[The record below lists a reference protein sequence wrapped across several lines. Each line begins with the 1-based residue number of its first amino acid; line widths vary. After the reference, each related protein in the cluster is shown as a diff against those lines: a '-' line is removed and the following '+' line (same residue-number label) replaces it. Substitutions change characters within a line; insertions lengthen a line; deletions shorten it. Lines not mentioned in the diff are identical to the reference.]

1 MEPYLFIG
9 TVSPERAQIT
19 DHFAVGFKHVSSEA
33 SGHAKVSILL
43 NQLAVWVESKSEW
56 DIHTLRNIVKNL
68 VGHHLAMLVTLGDTP
83 TTSK

>member
-43 NQLAVWVESKSEW
+43 NNSQYGLKAKVNG
-56 DIHTLRNIVKNL
+56 IFTLCE
-68 VGHHLAMLVTLGDTP
+68 T
-83 TTSK
+83 